1 MGDHIIIKKIEF
13 LYGYLWQFDLYNET
27 KDEHIRFFC
36 RENELQEKLQEA
48 KNRKITDIGGN
59 KND

>member
-27 KDEHIRFFC
+27 KDDHIRFFC

-48 KNRKITDIGGN
+48 KNRSVEVEE
-59 KND
+59 